1 MLSYRHAFHAGHA
14 ADVLKHAVYVFILR
28 YMQQKDGGMLLLDTH
43 AGAGEYDLAA
53 PEAQK
58 TGEFHDGVERLLAA
72 SAEPPALIADYLA
85 LLRGQADYTALR
97 RYPGS
102 PALAAALMR
111 PQDRAVLCELHPTDH
126 AHLARWA
133 RGRRR
138 VSVRREDGL
147 SALPT
152 LLPPPERRALTVID
166 PSYEVKSD
174 YGAVVDAVEA
184 AWRRFPAG
192 VFLLWYPVV
201 DRARI
206 DGMEVSFRAG
216 PVRKLF
222 RLELGIA
229 PDAPG
234 RGMTASGLFVVN
246 PPFTLPD
253 AAAAALPWL
262 TEALGARGPR
272 RADWVVPE

>member
-28 YMQQKDGGMLLLDTH
+28 YMQRKEGGMLLLDTH
-43 AGAGEYDLAA
+43 AGAGEYDLSSA
-53 PEAQK
+53 EAQK
-58 TGEFHDGVERLLAA
+58 TGEFHDGVERLLAHPG
-72 SAEPPALIADYLA
+72 EPPALVADYLA
-85 LLRGQADYTALR
+85 LLRGQAEYAALR

-102 PALAAALMR
+102 PALAAATMR

-126 AHLARWA
+126 AALSAWA

-147 SALPT
+147 AALRT

-174 YGAVVDAVEA
+174 YDSVVDAVET

-222 RLELGIA
+222 RLELGTA

-246 PPFTLPD
+246 PPFTLPG
-253 AAAAALPWL
+253 AADAALPWL
-262 TEALGARGPR
+262 AQALGARGPR
-272 RADWVVPE
+272 RAEWIVPE